1 MFLKILK
8 PCDNLAKLINLLRR
22 DNAQSW
28 EVQYFETSEEQAKMY
43 FRGFSKEAEILE
55 PLSLREEIIKEYQEA
70 LNIYK

>member
-1 MFLKILK
+1 MQEHLRHK
-8 PCDNLAKLINLLRR
+8 AKLLNLLRR

-28 EVQYFETSEEQAKMY
+28 EVQYFETSEEQAKIY

>member
-1 MFLKILK
+1 K
-8 PCDNLAKLINLLRR
+8 PCDNLVKLLNLLRR

>member
-1 MFLKILK
+1 LE
-8 PCDNLAKLINLLRR
+8 PCDNLAKLLNLLRR

>member
-1 MFLKILK
+1 M
-8 PCDNLAKLINLLRR
+8 
-22 DNAQSW
+22 W

-43 FRGFSKEAEILE
+43 FRGFSKEAKILE

>member
-1 MFLKILK
+1 MQEHSRHK
-8 PCDNLAKLINLLRR
+8 AKLLNLLRR

>member
-1 MFLKILK
+1 MV
-8 PCDNLAKLINLLRR
+8 KLLNLLRR

-43 FRGFSKEAEILE
+43 FRGFSKEAKILE